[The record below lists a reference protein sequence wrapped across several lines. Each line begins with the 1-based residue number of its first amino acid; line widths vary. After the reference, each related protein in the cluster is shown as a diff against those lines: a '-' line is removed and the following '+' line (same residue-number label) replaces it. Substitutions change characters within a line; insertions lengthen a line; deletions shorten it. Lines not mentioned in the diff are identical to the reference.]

1 MKRLTL
7 LFVAS
12 FLLFA
17 ALACSGGESE
27 QISSD
32 LPATVAERISSD
44 PRTILEQTRSAIAA
58 LDSYHVAFSLSTHP
72 DDVQGEYRWEVWFA
86 APDNYRMLMF
96 GAVGESETVCEYY
109 TSPDG
114 RSRSGSCREVL
125 TSITGSILAEWIYV
139 GDTLYIRQC
148 EDIETACGPWREQP
162 RGPYVIAGPSASL
175 TPGWPLVAL
184 ELAGELE
191 LVGQEE
197 IDGVALIHIR
207 GSVNHLRAILENARR
222 TLAAEGITSFGT
234 ECMTVETTVMM
245 NETGELVES
254 APDTPVENEE
264 TCRELTFEESQ
275 EQGLNF
281 YDDNLAVID
290 IWVSLDDLFL
300 RRITLVAP
308 PKQPVGFDVSY
319 VMEYSLFDQVQIEA
333 PR

>member
-1 MKRLTL
+1 MKRLSL
-7 LFVAS
+7 LFAGS
-12 FLLFA
+12 YLLFA
-17 ALACSGGESE
+17 ALACSGAAKSE

-72 DDVQGEYRWEVWFA
+72 DDVQEEYRWEVLFA
-86 APDNYRMLMF
+86 APDSYRVLLF
-96 GAVGESETVCEYY
+96 GAVGETETVCESYR
-109 TSPDG
+109 SPDG
-114 RSRSGSCREVL
+114 RSGGSACRDVF
-125 TSITGSILAEWIYV
+125 TSITGSILTEMVYV

-148 EDIETACGPWREQP
+148 EDIETACDPWREQP

-175 TPGWPLVAL
+175 MPGWPLVAL

-191 LVGQEE
+191 IVGQEE
-197 IDGVALIHIR
+197 VDGVALTHLR
-207 GSVNHLRAILENARR
+207 GSVNQLRAILENQRR
-222 TLAAEGITSFGT
+222 ALAANGITSFGE
-234 ECMTVETTVMM
+234 ECMTVETPVAM
-245 NETGELVES
+245 NETGELVEES
-254 APDTPVENEE
+254 
-264 TCRELTFEESQ
+264 CRELTFEGSQ
-275 EQGLNF
+275 ESGLNF

-290 IWVSLDDLFL
+290 IWVSPDDLFL

-308 PKQPVGFDVSY
+308 PKQPIGFDVSY